1 MKNTAVILLCLLL
14 SCDKI
19 DYVPD
24 NPFANIPTIVIMHR
38 GNGTNTDYEENTLP
52 GALYGLSVHDG
63 IELDIEISESKTL
76 WLDHDNE
83 VRDCNGNI
91 KGCFSQMTDEEIA
104 VYNECN
110 GEPQY
115 YTLESVLQEMSVN
128 YPTKYLIL
136 DVKSQYCKLT
146 STKEEMVRMADA
158 VIALVKK
165 YHMGGKVV
173 AESSSVSFMERIAN
187 ENSIGQSWV
196 VLEDLD
202 KGLSDAYKLN
212 ARVISY
218 DWGASEPI
226 TGESVEL
233 IHRKGFGA
241 IIFVVNDPEDIAAA
255 WRMKPDV
262 IQTDNPDF
270 RSYIPLD

>member
-233 IHRKGFGA
+233 IRRKGFGA

>member
-1 MKNTAVILLCLLL
+1 MKNTAVIFVCLIL

-52 GALYGLSVHDG
+52 AALYGLSVHDG
-63 IELDIEISESKTL
+63 IELDIEISASKTL

-83 VRDCNGNI
+83 VRDCDGNI

-115 YTLESVLQEMSVN
+115 YTLESVFQEMSAN
-128 YPTKYLIL
+128 YPTKYIIL
-136 DVKSQYCKLT
+136 DVKSQYCDLS
-146 STKEEMVRMADA
+146 STKEEMERMADA
-158 VIALVKK
+158 VIALVKE
-165 YHMGGKVV
+165 YDMERKVV
-173 AESSSVSFMERIAN
+173 AETSSVSFMERIAN

-202 KGLSDAYKLN
+202 KGLSDAYKLK

-218 DWGASEPI
+218 DWGAREPI

-241 IIFVVNDPEDIAAA
+241 IIWVVNDPEDIAAA